1 MTTVLVTGGAGFIG
15 SHFIR
20 LLLKHDNYFVINFD
34 LLTYAGNLSNLTEI
48 ESNKNYCFKKGDI
61 RDRPE
66 LENLFK
72 NYDIDVVVNF
82 AAESHVDRSIVAA
95 DDFITTNIIGAQT
108 LMDVSK
114 SVWLNSQ
121 EGKFKKGKRF
131 IQISTDEVYG
141 SILYGSFD
149 ESSNILPNSPYSAS
163 KASADLIARSY
174 YMTFNF
180 PVIITRSSNNYG
192 VNQYPEK
199 LIPFFL
205 SLAKKDRPLPLY
217 GDGKQVR
224 DWIHVEDN
232 CAAILEVMS
241 SGVIGEIYNVG
252 ANNEIQNIDIAKMI
266 LKELNKSKSLIAY
279 INDRPGHDIRYSID
293 SNKIRNK
300 LGWKPQ
306 KDFRESFKELVRNSF

>member
-48 ESNKNYCFKKGDI
+48 ESNKNYCFIKGDI

-199 LIPFFL
+199 LIPFFI

-232 CAAILEVMS
+232 CAAILEVMK
-241 SGVIGEIYNVG
+241 SGGIGEIYNVG
-252 ANNEIQNIDIAKMI
+252 ANNEIQNIEIAKMI

-300 LGWKPQ
+300 LGWKPK

>member
-1 MTTVLVTGGAGFIG
+1 MTTILVTGGAGFIG

-48 ESNKNYCFKKGDI
+48 ESNKNYCFIKGDI

-199 LIPFFL
+199 LIPFFI

-232 CAAILEVMS
+232 CAAILEVMK
-241 SGVIGEIYNVG
+241 SGGIGEIYNVG
-252 ANNEIQNIDIAKMI
+252 ANNEIQNIEIAKMI

-300 LGWKPQ
+300 LGWKPK